1 MKKRLLA
8 LVCAAVMTFGMSL
21 TVCAAGSTDATQA
34 AADNTPVISNNTQTL
49 TAATIE
55 NFAKDTTASGNAT
68 VTAVKNDVAVS
79 AVTEANAVYGT
90 GSFVATVVDV
100 SLPAGTVFPYELT
113 LSNPN
118 VWAGQ
123 TITILHYVNGA
134 WEKISPSKVADG
146 SVTFTITS
154 CSPFAV
160 VIDSQASPKTMDP
173 SLAVSGL
180 AGLFAAGAVLT
191 GKKKEQ

>member
-1 MKKRLLA
+1 MKKKLLV
-8 LVCAAVMTFGMSL
+8 LVCAAVMTFGMSM

-34 AADNTPVISNNTQTL
+34 ASNAPVISNNTQTL
-49 TAATIE
+49 TAATIAG
-55 NFAKDTTASGNAT
+55 FANVTTASGNAT
-68 VTAVKNDVAVS
+68 VTAVSNDVAVS

-90 GSFVATVVDV
+90 SSFVATIVDV
-100 SLPAGTVFPYELT
+100 SLPTGTVFPYELT
-113 LSNPN
+113 LSNSN

-123 TITILHYVNGA
+123 TVTILHYVNGA
-134 WEKISPSKVADG
+134 WERISPSQVADG

-173 SLAVSGL
+173 FLAVSSL